1 MSNPNVRPR
10 WITMTAGLLFAA
22 GIFNIL
28 VAFTGAT
35 ARYGMFYPAAQV
47 LLTIG
52 YLTALSGIWEME
64 RWGLI
69 LLPVVL
75 AAALATDLYLGAFRY
90 LNLLAWV
97 AVIAF
102 WTQRKRFK

>member
-1 MSNPNVRPR
+1 MSEQNARPR
-10 WITMTAGLLFAA
+10 WITLTAGLLFAA

-90 LNLLAWV
+90 SGLLVWV

-102 WTQRKRFK
+102 WTQRKRFR

>member
-64 RWGLI
+64 RWGLL

-75 AAALATDLYLGAFRY
+75 AVALATDLYLGAFRY

>member
-10 WITMTAGLLFAA
+10 WITITAGLLFAA

-69 LLPVVL
+69 LLPVML

>member
-1 MSNPNVRPR
+1 MTEQNARPR
-10 WITMTAGLLFAA
+10 WITITASLLFAA

-52 YLTALSGIWEME
+52 YLTAVSGIWEME

-75 AAALATDLYLGAFRY
+75 AVALATDLYLGAFRY
-90 LNLLAWV
+90 PNLLAWV

-102 WTQRKRFK
+102 WTQRKRFR

>member
-1 MSNPNVRPR
+1 MSNSTVRPR
-10 WITMTAGLLFAA
+10 WISVTAGLLFAA

-28 VAFTGAT
+28 FAFTGAT

-75 AAALATDLYLGAFRY
+75 AAALAADICLGAFRY
-90 LNLLAWV
+90 HTLLVWGP
-97 AVIAF
+97 VIAF
-102 WTQRKRFK
+102 WSQRKRFR